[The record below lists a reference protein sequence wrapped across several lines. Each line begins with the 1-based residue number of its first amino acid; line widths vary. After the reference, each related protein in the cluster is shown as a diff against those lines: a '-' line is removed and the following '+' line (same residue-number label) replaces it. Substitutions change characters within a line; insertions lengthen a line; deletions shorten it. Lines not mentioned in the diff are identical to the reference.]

1 MDYAPSVLKIHGI
14 SFEQKQDPGRCRI
27 TMESQEGLR
36 IKDVKMQGIVKTFPG
51 VLAND
56 HVDIDVHAGEV
67 LALLGENGA
76 GKTTLMK
83 VLYGLYRPDSGEIL
97 INDEPVS
104 ISSPRDAI
112 DLGIGMVH
120 QHFMLVPSLTV
131 TENVVLG
138 LRSSRGPL
146 LDLESAAKRIEEL
159 ASRYSL
165 AVDPY
170 SPVWQLSIGEQQRVE
185 IIKALYR
192 GAELLIMDEPT
203 AVLTPQEADELIRV
217 MRGMADSG
225 RAIILITHKLHEVMA
240 VSDRVTVLR
249 NGRLVDT
256 VLTKDANEK
265 LLAQMMVGRDIPQTL
280 RTDETSQGDPVLV
293 LDDVW
298 ADSDKGPPALRGLSL
313 EVREGEIL
321 GIAGVSGNGQ
331 REMAEVIAGLR
342 KISSG
347 SVRLKGEDMT
357 NSTPAKMIQAGLGYI
372 PEDRIVDGIVQS
384 FSVEENL
391 ILKDHHKPPFSH
403 GIFLQKDA
411 ISEFAKEMV
420 EIYDIRT
427 PSIDTQASHLSGG
440 NIQRLILAR
449 DISRNPACLLACY
462 PSRGLDIAATEY
474 VRKKLLDVRA
484 AGCAIILISEE
495 LEEIFNLSDRVAVL
509 YEGQIVKVADVDDV
523 TLDEIGLLMAGAGL
537 TETDAG
543 NSRELVDMI

>member
-1 MDYAPSVLKIHGI
+1 
-14 SFEQKQDPGRCRI
+14 
-27 TMESQEGLR
+27 MESQKGLR
-36 IKDVKMQGIVKTFPG
+36 IKTVEMRGIVKTFPG

-56 HVDIDVHAGEV
+56 NVDIDVHAGEV

-83 VLYGLYRPDSGEIL
+83 VLYGLYRPDKGQIF
-97 INDEPVS
+97 INGEPVS

-138 LRSSRGPL
+138 LKSPRAPL
-146 LDLESAAKRIEEL
+146 LDLESAAKRINEL
-159 ASRYSL
+159 ACKYNL

-170 SPVWQLSIGEQQRVE
+170 APVWQLSVGEQQRVE

-203 AVLTPQEADELIRV
+203 AVLTPQEADELIRI

-225 RAIILITHKLHEVMA
+225 QAIILITHKLNEVMA

-249 NGRLVDT
+249 HGKVVDT
-256 VLTKDANEK
+256 VLTKDANVK
-265 LLAQMMVGRDIPQTL
+265 LLAQMMVERDIPQTL
-280 RTDETSQGDPVLV
+280 RTGEASSGKPVLV
-293 LDDVW
+293 LENIW
-298 ADSDKGPPALRGLSL
+298 ANSDKGHPALRGLSL

-331 REMAEVIAGLR
+331 RELAQVIAGLR
-342 KISSG
+342 KVSSG
-347 SVRLKGEDMT
+347 SIRLKDKDVT
-357 NSTPAKMIQAGLGYI
+357 NTTPAEMIKAGLGYI
-372 PEDRIVDGIVQS
+372 PEDRIVDGIVGS

-391 ILKDHHKPPFSH
+391 ILKDHHKPPFSR

-411 ISEFAKEMV
+411 ISKFAEEMV
-420 EIYDIRT
+420 DTYDIRT
-427 PSIDTQASHLSGG
+427 PTTDTQASHLSGG

-449 DISRNPACLLACY
+449 DMSRHPICLLSCY

-474 VRKKLLDVRA
+474 VRKKLLGVRA
-484 AGCAIILISEE
+484 EGCAIILISED
-495 LEEIFNLSDRVAVL
+495 LEEILNLSDRVAVL
-509 YEGQIVKVADVDDV
+509 YEGQIDKVADVDDV
-523 TLDEIGLLMAGAGL
+523 TLEEMGFLMAGGKP
-537 TETDAG
+537 TESDVSEIRKEVTTEA
-543 NSRELVDMI
+543 

>member
-1 MDYAPSVLKIHGI
+1 
-14 SFEQKQDPGRCRI
+14 
-27 TMESQEGLR
+27 MELQEGLR
-36 IKDVKMQGIVKTFPG
+36 IKNVKMRGIVKTFPG
-51 VLAND
+51 VVAND
-56 HVDIDVHAGEV
+56 NVDIDVSAGEV

-104 ISSPRDAI
+104 ISSPSDAI

-146 LDLESAAKRIEEL
+146 LDLEPAARRIEEL
-159 ASRYSL
+159 ASKYNL

-170 SPVWQLSIGEQQRVE
+170 APVWQLSVGEQQRVE

-217 MRGMADSG
+217 MRGMAESG

-249 NGRLVDT
+249 LGKLVDT

-265 LLAQMMVGRDIPQTL
+265 LLAQMMVGRDIPQTR

-298 ADSDKGPPALRGLSL
+298 VDSDKGPPALRGLSL

-331 REMAEVIAGLR
+331 RELAEVIAGLR
-342 KISSG
+342 KVSSG
-347 SVRLKGEDMT
+347 SVCLKDKDMT
-357 NSTPAKMIQAGLGYI
+357 NVTPAEMIEAGFGYI
-372 PEDRIVDGIVQS
+372 PEDRIVDGIVRS

-391 ILKDHHKPPFSH
+391 ILKDHHRQPFSH

-411 ISEFAKEMV
+411 ISEFAEDMV
-420 EIYDIRT
+420 ETYDIRT

-449 DISRNPACLLACY
+449 DMSRNPTCLLSCY

-495 LEEIFNLSDRVAVL
+495 LEEILNLSDRVAVL
-509 YEGQIVKVADVDDV
+509 YEGQIVKVANVDDV

-537 TETDAG
+537 AETGVD
-543 NSRELVDMI
+543 NSQEFADRV